1 MESSS
6 YENYDEI
13 EMLLGH
19 LVIGN
24 LLLVIGNRQLVDG
37 VLDIRTISDLK
48 CTFRPSS
55 PNELDLEAG
64 NLVFRMS

>member
-24 LLLVIGNRQLVDG
+24 LLLVIGNRQ
-37 VLDIRTISDLK
+37 
-48 CTFRPSS
+48 
-55 PNELDLEAG
+55 
-64 NLVFRMS
+64 